1 MIARQIDAMAELK
14 SAFDV
19 LTKNFTLAAI
29 PTVALVLIGCLFAI
43 VALATGASALLSG
56 GFNDPT
62 ILMSA
67 LAGGAF
73 FFGIALI
80 IAIIVSLIA
89 QAAVI
94 AASEAAWAGRQPD
107 LGAGVGRAFSKAGE
121 LFLAGLVLAI
131 IAIAV
136 SWTFVGLIALG
147 FLMMY
152 VAPAIVLGGEGAM
165 AALGTSWRMSTQNF
179 GPTAGAFLGLI
190 VAGIAAGII
199 NAILGHI
206 PIIGWIGI
214 LVVYGFVSAYQALV
228 IVRFYDLL
236 RTAPAAPPP
245 ISSGP
250 PPTPVS

>member
-1 MIARQIDAMAELK
+1 MIARQIDPMVELK

-19 LTKNFTLAAI
+19 LTKNITLAAI
-29 PTVALVLIGCLFAI
+29 PTVAFVVICGMFLLVLL
-43 VALATGASALLSG
+43 VTGASALLG
-56 GFNDPT
+56 GGMNDPSVW
-62 ILMSA
+62 MGA
-67 LAGGAF
+67 LAGGAV

-94 AASEAAWAGRQPD
+94 AASEAAWEGRQPD

-121 LFLAGLVLAI
+121 LFLAGLLLAL

-152 VAPAIVLGGEGAM
+152 VVPAIVLSGEGAT
-165 AALGTSWRMSTQNF
+165 AAIGTSWRMSTQNF

-206 PIIGWIGI
+206 PVVGWIGVLI
-214 LVVYGFVSAYQALV
+214 VYGFYSAYQALV
-228 IVRFYDLL
+228 VVRFYGLL
-236 RTAPAAPPP
+236 RSAGAPPAVNP
-245 ISSGP
+245 GP